1 MKRKI
6 IKHIDD
12 IAEFIVESQD
22 EQAAL
27 EFTKVIGKLLKENG
41 VSIYGTK
48 VEDDSLRQIRHEY
61 KIEMLDFSDHDKE
74 VSDKLFYKIAF
85 LDGIANELQK
95 QIEKL
100 KLDLKEARENNG
112 IVLPVE
118 PLEVVKILATETM
131 HYTNKFTGLETECRK
146 YEIKDLEQIAEHL
159 RIYCEWNK
167 EDE

>member
-1 MKRKI
+1 MKREI
-6 IKHIDD
+6 IKPIDD
-12 IAEFIVESQD
+12 IAESIVESQD

-100 KLDLKEARENNG
+100 KLDLKEARETNG
-112 IVLPVE
+112 IVLPAE
-118 PLEVVKILATETM
+118 PLDVVKILATETM
-131 HYTNKFTGLETECRK
+131 HYTNRITGLETERRK